1 MPRRKRTTAEI
12 AGAREAQAIAATLGR
27 DARSTRLR
35 RRLTQRELGRRVGLG
50 QSEISHLE
58 LGHGEN
64 TSIAT
69 WTAIGIALNRPLA
82 IGFGRDV
89 ADPGPRDAGHLVAQE
104 FVLRLGAATGRAG
117 SFELPTRPANP
128 ALSIDVCLR
137 DRRHGLLLVI
147 EIWNRLDDLG
157 AATRTTLRK
166 IAEANDLAALHE
178 PPDRVAACWLLV
190 DTAANRE
197 LVSCYPAVIRA
208 IFDGSSQA
216 WVRALTTGTVP
227 PDRPGVAWIDPRRGR
242 LTELRL
248 PQHITRGGD
257 PAGPR

>member
-147 EIWNRLDDLG
+147 EIWNRLDDWGRRLARRSG
-157 AATRTTLRK
+157 RSRRRTAWLRSMSHR
-166 IAEANDLAALHE
+166 IALPRAGSWSIPPPIANSSVAIPQSSARSSMGRRKPGSGRSRPERCHRT
-178 PPDRVAACWLLV
+178 DRGL
-190 DTAANRE
+190 R
-197 LVSCYPAVIRA
+197 
-208 IFDGSSQA
+208 G
-216 WVRALTTGTVP
+216 LT
-227 PDRPGVAWIDPRRGR
+227 RGR
-242 LTELRL
+242 A
-248 PQHITRGGD
+248 D
-257 PAGPR
+257 